1 MYNLCHETTRQIS
14 AATYHRY
21 QPKTVKLQG
30 KIPFRQSCC
39 ECCQN
44 FKNILNGASK
54 YLKDIPSDV
63 GNALDHSMCAYVGYF
78 PKIDCILH
86 ICDKCGTSQYKDS
99 ILEKNASKVCDR
111 SKYFLVKQW
120 VTKTVC
126 KEDGNAQSFL
136 HWKFELCNCEELV
149 NLLIKQ
155 MEVMTEHSFMASWN
169 YVQYREARKNIS
181 LGQVIFVRDFA
192 QNYLC
197 EQLNEAQGL
206 HWSHKQVTLMPTV
219 AQYHCAKCEQLV
231 THEIVHISDDLKHD
245 AHLVK
250 LFTSKSIEVLKSNNV
265 DIRKIIKF
273 TDQAPSQYKNK
284 TAFNYLA
291 NSKLPTQR
299 NYFGTRHGKSSC
311 DACTGRV
318 KQGVSRLVKSE
329 QAVVDDAQSFYDT
342 CIQHLEKP
350 LVQSDKC
357 QHHILT
363 FEMHKKIVK
372 RPSTLQLVGIPDTR
386 KLHQIGNTENFHAAA
401 IDVYMA
407 QNLVRMQFVLVN
419 GQALIWQRRKLQRQ
433 I

>member
-1 MYNLCHETTRQIS
+1 
-14 AATYHRY
+14 
-21 QPKTVKLQG
+21 
-30 KIPFRQSCC
+30 
-39 ECCQN
+39 
-44 FKNILNGASK
+44 
-54 YLKDIPSDV
+54 
-63 GNALDHSMCAYVGYF
+63 
-78 PKIDCILH
+78 
-86 ICDKCGTSQYKDS
+86 
-99 ILEKNASKVCDR
+99 
-111 SKYFLVKQW
+111 
-120 VTKTVC
+120 
-126 KEDGNAQSFL
+126 
-136 HWKFELCNCEELV
+136 
-149 NLLIKQ
+149 

-181 LGQVIFVRDFA
+181 LRQVIFVHDFA

-197 EQLNEAQGL
+197 EQQNEAQGL

-219 AQYHCAKCEQLV
+219 AHYRCPKSEQLV
-231 THEIVHISDDLKHD
+231 THEIVHISGDLKHD

-265 DIRKIIKF
+265 DICKIIEF
-273 TDQAPSQYKNK
+273 MDQNK

-363 FEMHKKIVK
+363 FELHKKIVK
-372 RPSTLQLVGIPDTR
+372 RPSTLQLVGTPDTR
-386 KLHQIGNTENFHAAA
+386 KLHQIGNTGGKVLNFRKFSCCCYGCLHGTESCQNA
-401 IDVYMA
+401 ICPSEWSGFHLAKKKVTEANLDFWLGERT
-407 QNLVRMQFVLVN
+407 QNICTICHV
-419 GQALIWQRRKLQRQ
+419 LQRWPPFPVSLCDWLPSDSRDCRCDARAGVLWLSIHCPIGTDPLVVCCPLVDKEQ
-433 I
+433 ASANQRPFCHSVQNDRGHAWEGLSQSEASPPLGMENAVICYWRPI